1 MQLLDIAVDI
11 DDMWGEEL
19 NSKPISE
26 VPETIDLSAELD
38 VASSSTMNDVASS
51 STMNDVASSS
61 TMNDVAETTINT
73 PPELFL
79 TFIIVLIALLLCLYF
94 AIRYRRNHAKN

>member
-38 VASSSTMNDVASS
+38 VASSSTMNNVA
-51 STMNDVASSS
+51 NSS

-94 AIRYRRNHAKN
+94 AIRYRRNHAKNL

>member
-38 VASSSTMNDVASS
+38 VASSSTI
-51 STMNDVASSS
+51 NDVASSS

-94 AIRYRRNHAKN
+94 AIRYKRNHAKN

>member
-38 VASSSTMNDVASS
+38 VASSSTMNDVA
-51 STMNDVASSS
+51 
-61 TMNDVAETTINT
+61 ETAMNT

-94 AIRYRRNHAKN
+94 AVRYRRNHANY

>member
-38 VASSSTMNDVASS
+38 VANSSTMNNVA
-51 STMNDVASSS
+51 NSS

>member
-26 VPETIDLSAELD
+26 VPETIDTSAELGVANSSTMNN
-38 VASSSTMNDVASS
+38 VASSSTMNDVAD
-51 STMNDVASSS
+51 TAMNIS
-61 TMNDVAETTINT
+61 
-73 PPELFL
+73 PELFW

-94 AIRYRRNHAKN
+94 AIRYRRNHANN

>member
-1 MQLLDIAVDI
+1 MQLFDIAVDI

-38 VASSSTMNDVASS
+38 VASSSTMNNVASS
-51 STMNDVASSS
+51 STMNDI
-61 TMNDVAETTINT
+61 AETTINT

-94 AIRYRRNHAKN
+94 AVRYRRNHANN

>member
-26 VPETIDLSAELD
+26 IPETIDLSAELD
-38 VASSSTMNDVASS
+38 VASSSTMNNVASS
-51 STMNDVASSS
+51 STMNDI
-61 TMNDVAETTINT
+61 AETTINT

-94 AIRYRRNHAKN
+94 AIRYRRNHANN

>member
-38 VASSSTMNDVASS
+38 VASSSTMNDVA
-51 STMNDVASSS
+51 NSS
-61 TMNDVAETTINT
+61 TMNDVAETAMNT

-94 AIRYRRNHAKN
+94 AVRYRRNHA

>member
-19 NSKPISE
+19 NSIPISE

-38 VASSSTMNDVASS
+38 VASSSTMNDI
-51 STMNDVASSS
+51 
-61 TMNDVAETTINT
+61 AETTINT

-94 AIRYRRNHAKN
+94 AVRYRRNHANN

>member
-38 VASSSTMNDVASS
+38 VASSSTMNDVA
-51 STMNDVASSS
+51 NSS
-61 TMNDVAETTINT
+61 TMNDVAETAMNT

>member
-38 VASSSTMNDVASS
+38 VASSSTMNDI
-51 STMNDVASSS
+51 
-61 TMNDVAETTINT
+61 AETTTNT

>member
-38 VASSSTMNDVASS
+38 VASSSTMNNVASS
-51 STMNDVASSS
+51 STMNDI
-61 TMNDVAETTINT
+61 AETTINT

-94 AIRYRRNHAKN
+94 AVRYRRNHANN

>member
-38 VASSSTMNDVASS
+38 VASSSTMNDVANS
-51 STMNDVASSS
+51 STMNDI
-61 TMNDVAETTINT
+61 AETTINT

-79 TFIIVLIALLLCLYF
+79 TFIIVLIALLLCLYL
-94 AIRYRRNHAKN
+94 AVRYRRNHANN

>member
-38 VASSSTMNDVASS
+38 VASSSTMNDVA
-51 STMNDVASSS
+51 
-61 TMNDVAETTINT
+61 ETAMDI
-73 PPELFL
+73 PLELL
-79 TFIIVLIALLLCLYF
+79 WTFIIVLIALLLCIYF
-94 AIRYRRNHAKN
+94 AIRYRRNHYTSKS

>member
-38 VASSSTMNDVASS
+38 VASSSTMNNVANS
-51 STMNDVASSS
+51 STMNDI
-61 TMNDVAETTINT
+61 AETTINT

>member
-26 VPETIDLSAELD
+26 VPETIDLSAEMD
-38 VASSSTMNDVASS
+38 VASSSTMNDVANS
-51 STMNDVASSS
+51 STMNDI
-61 TMNDVAETTINT
+61 AETTINT

-94 AIRYRRNHAKN
+94 AIRYRRNHANN

>member
-38 VASSSTMNDVASS
+38 VASSSTMNNVANS
-51 STMNDVASSS
+51 STMNDI
-61 TMNDVAETTINT
+61 AETTINT

-94 AIRYRRNHAKN
+94 AIRYRRNHANN

>member
-38 VASSSTMNDVASS
+38 VASSSTMNNVASS
-51 STMNDVASSS
+51 STMNDI
-61 TMNDVAETTINT
+61 AETTINT

-94 AIRYRRNHAKN
+94 AVRYRRNHYTSKS

>member
-38 VASSSTMNDVASS
+38 VASSSTMNNVANS
-51 STMNDVASSS
+51 STMNDI
-61 TMNDVAETTINT
+61 AETIINT

-94 AIRYRRNHAKN
+94 AVRYRRNHANN

>member
-38 VASSSTMNDVASS
+38 VASSSTMN
-51 STMNDVASSS
+51 N
-61 TMNDVAETTINT
+61 VAETAMNT
-73 PPELFL
+73 PQELFW
-79 TFIIVLIALLLCLYF
+79 TFIIVLIALLLCIYF
-94 AIRYRRNHAKN
+94 AIRYKRNHANN

>member
-38 VASSSTMNDVASS
+38 VASSSTMNDVANS
-51 STMNDVASSS
+51 STMNDI
-61 TMNDVAETTINT
+61 AETTINT

-94 AIRYRRNHAKN
+94 AVRYRRNHANY

>member
-51 STMNDVASSS
+51 STMNDVA
-61 TMNDVAETTINT
+61 ETTINT

-94 AIRYRRNHAKN
+94 AVRYRRNHANN

>member
-51 STMNDVASSS
+51 STMNDI
-61 TMNDVAETTINT
+61 AETTINT
-73 PPELFL
+73 PPALFL

-94 AIRYRRNHAKN
+94 AIRYRRNHANN

>member
-38 VASSSTMNDVASS
+38 VASSSTMN
-51 STMNDVASSS
+51 NVASSS

-94 AIRYRRNHAKN
+94 AVRYRRNHANN

>member
-38 VASSSTMNDVASS
+38 VASSSTMNNVA
-51 STMNDVASSS
+51 NSS

-94 AIRYRRNHAKN
+94 AIRYRRNHANN

>member
-19 NSKPISE
+19 NSIPISE

-38 VASSSTMNDVASS
+38 VASSSTMNNVA
-51 STMNDVASSS
+51 NSS

>member
-26 VPETIDLSAELD
+26 VPETIDLSGELD
-38 VASSSTMNDVASS
+38 VASSSTMNNVASS
-51 STMNDVASSS
+51 STMNDI
-61 TMNDVAETTINT
+61 AETTINT

>member
-38 VASSSTMNDVASS
+38 VASSSTMN
-51 STMNDVASSS
+51 NVASSS
-61 TMNDVAETTINT
+61 TMNDVAETAMNT

-79 TFIIVLIALLLCLYF
+79 TFIF
-94 AIRYRRNHAKN
+94 ASYYLNIIN

>member
-38 VASSSTMNDVASS
+38 VASSSTMNNVA
-51 STMNDVASSS
+51 NSS

>member
-51 STMNDVASSS
+51 STMNDI
-61 TMNDVAETTINT
+61 AETTINT

-94 AIRYRRNHAKN
+94 AVRYRRNHANN

>member
-38 VASSSTMNDVASS
+38 VASSSTMNDVA
-51 STMNDVASSS
+51 NSS

-94 AIRYRRNHAKN
+94 AVRYRRNHANNL

>member
-38 VASSSTMNDVASS
+38 VASSSTMN
-51 STMNDVASSS
+51 NVASSS
-61 TMNDVAETTINT
+61 TMNDVAETAMNT

>member
-38 VASSSTMNDVASS
+38 VASSSTMNNVASS
-51 STMNDVASSS
+51 STINDI
-61 TMNDVAETTINT
+61 AETTINT

-94 AIRYRRNHAKN
+94 AIRYRRNHANN

>member
-51 STMNDVASSS
+51 STMNDI
-61 TMNDVAETTINT
+61 AETTINT

>member
-19 NSKPISE
+19 NSIPISE

-38 VASSSTMNDVASS
+38 VASSSTMNNVA
-51 STMNDVASSS
+51 NSS

-94 AIRYRRNHAKN
+94 AIRYRRNHANN

>member
-38 VASSSTMNDVASS
+38 VASSSTMNNVASS
-51 STMNDVASSS
+51 STMNDI
-61 TMNDVAETTINT
+61 AETTINT

-94 AIRYRRNHAKN
+94 AIRYRRNHVKN

>member
-51 STMNDVASSS
+51 STMNDI
-61 TMNDVAETTINT
+61 AETAMNT

>member
-38 VASSSTMNDVASS
+38 VASSSTMNDVA
-51 STMNDVASSS
+51 NSS
-61 TMNDVAETTINT
+61 TMNDVAETAMNT

-94 AIRYRRNHAKN
+94 AVRYRRNHANN

>member
-19 NSKPISE
+19 NSIPISE
-26 VPETIDLSAELD
+26 VPETIDLSAEL
-38 VASSSTMNDVASS
+38 
-51 STMNDVASSS
+51 DVASSS

-94 AIRYRRNHAKN
+94 AIRYKRNHANN

>member
-51 STMNDVASSS
+51 STMNDVA
-61 TMNDVAETTINT
+61 ETTINT

-94 AIRYRRNHAKN
+94 AIRYRRNHANN